1 MPFRRFSQT
10 NVYENA
16 EITGNWHHLRFLFR
30 GMLML
35 IGYVRVSTNDQNT
48 EL

>member
-1 MPFRRFSQT
+1 MSFSRFSQT

-16 EITGNWHHLRFLFR
+16 EITANWHHLRFLFR
-30 GMLML
+30 GSIML

>member
-1 MPFRRFSQT
+1 MSGFSQT

-16 EITGNWHHLRFLFR
+16 EITANWHHPRFLFR
-30 GMLML
+30 GLIML

-48 EL
+48 DL